1 MRVRTRHSIT
11 LRQVSDEMRTRWE
24 ARTEGPLVVA
34 AVLFLGAY
42 AWPILDPHLPE
53 AARTTCRVFGL
64 TVWAAFAVD
73 FAIRLAL
80 AEHRAR
86 FVRANLADLVTL
98 AAPMLRPL
106 RALQVVVALNVLARR
121 GGGFVRGRVVVS
133 VVVAVAVVGFVASLA
148 MLDAERGAPDA
159 NITSFGDATW
169 WAAVTATT
177 AGYGDHYP
185 TTTAG
190 RLVAVGLM
198 ITGIALLGVVTAALA
213 SWFVERLSKVEAAED
228 RTAQQI
234 SELTAEV
241 RALRAEVR
249 ELRGE

>member
-1 MRVRTRHSIT
+1 
-11 LRQVSDEMRTRWE
+11 
-24 ARTEGPLVVA
+24 VA

-42 AWPILDPHLPE
+42 AWPILDPDLPGR
-53 AARTTCRVFGL
+53 ADALCRLFGL
-64 TVWAAFAVD
+64 GVWIAFGVD
-73 FAIRLAL
+73 FAVRLAL
-80 AEHRAR
+80 AERRLR
-86 FVRANLADLVTL
+86 FVRSNLADLVTL

-106 RALQVVVALNVLARR
+106 RALQVVLALNILARR

-133 VVVAVAVVGFVASLA
+133 VAVAVAVVGFVASLA

-159 NITSFGDATW
+159 NIENFGDATW

-198 ITGIALLGVVTAALA
+198 VTGIALLGVVTAALA
-213 SWFVERLSKVEAAED
+213 SWFVERLSVVEAAED
-228 RTAQQI
+228 RTAAEI
-234 SELTAEV
+234 AGLAAEV
-241 RALRAEVR
+241 RALRAEVQA
-249 ELRGE
+249 LRTGTEPDKAGP